1 METTEEILNKLLER
15 IKWCKKEAVACD
27 EEAIFWAKR
36 GRFTLRDA
44 WKSNAEGYRKVLEEI
59 EKRIESA
66 IKEEEDD

>member
-15 IKWCKKEAVACD
+15 IEWCKKEVVGCE

-44 WKSNAEGYRKVLEEI
+44 WKRNAEGYRKVLEEI
-59 EKRIESA
+59 EKRIEAA
-66 IKEEEDD
+66 IKEEGK

>member
-44 WKSNAEGYRKVLEEI
+44 WKRNAEENRKILEKIAKRLEEVN
-59 EKRIESA
+59 
-66 IKEEEDD
+66 KEEGK

>member
-1 METTEEILNKLLER
+1 MEFMRETLDDLLKKAE
-15 IKWCKKEAVACD
+15 WCKKQAVACE

-44 WKSNAEGYRKVLEEI
+44 WKRNANEYRKELEEI
-59 EKRIESA
+59 AKRLDAA